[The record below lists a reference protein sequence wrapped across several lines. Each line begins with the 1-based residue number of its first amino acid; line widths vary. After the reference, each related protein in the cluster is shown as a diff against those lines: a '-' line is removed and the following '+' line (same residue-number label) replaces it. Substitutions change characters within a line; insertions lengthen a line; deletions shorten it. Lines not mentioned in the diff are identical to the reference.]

1 MSAAKTVGAFFDLD
15 GTLLAPPSLEQRFLL
30 YLIRRGGLGPAQAA
44 RWFAQLV
51 RWMGSGWRSAIQS
64 NKAYLAGL
72 PPGLA
77 GDWAAW
83 IEGAALPW
91 FDEGL
96 RRLEWHAEQ
105 GHRIFLVSGSLAPL
119 VRGAARRLPV
129 RVEVCATELEVSEQV
144 WTGRVRGDHLSF
156 AAKARIVQGLAA
168 QYCVDLAGSFAY
180 GNCLADLA
188 MLDTVRHPTAVNP
201 SRRLERLAAQRGWP
215 VVWWHATRGAVVSR
229 QPEFAASAQV
239 EAQR

>member
-1 MSAAKTVGAFFDLD
+1 MSAATAVGAFFDLD

-30 YLIRRGGLGPAQAA
+30 HLIRRGELGPAQAA

-51 RWMGSGWRSAIQS
+51 RRMGSGWRRAIQE

-72 PPGLA
+72 PTGLA

-83 IEGAALPW
+83 IESETLPW

-96 RRLEWHAEQ
+96 CRLEWHAEQ

-119 VRGAARRLPV
+119 VRDAVRRLPV
-129 RVEVCATELEVSEQV
+129 RVEVCATELEVSEQL
-144 WTGRVRGDHLSF
+144 WTGRVLGEHVSF
-156 AAKARIVQGLAA
+156 AGKARAVRELAA
-168 QYCVDLAGSFAY
+168 QCGVNLAGSFAY
-180 GNCLADLA
+180 GNCLADLD
-188 MLDTVRHPTAVNP
+188 MLDAVRHPAAVNP

-215 VVWWHATRGAVVSR
+215 VVSWRATRGAVVSR
-229 QPEFAASAQV
+229 QPEFATSAQI
-239 EAQR
+239 EARQ